1 MEVLMS
7 GVMDL
12 VGQLTQ
18 GDTLKRLSGQLG
30 MDEDALGKG
39 IGAAGP
45 LLVAALARNAA
56 APDGARKLDAALDA
70 HDGAALDDLPRAVGD
85 ADTADGEKILGHVL
99 GDRLDGARAAI
110 ARAAGTSDE
119 QAGQLLATL
128 APLVMGAVG
137 RLRREEGLDASSLP
151 SRLAEMRDGLEHHGP
166 EIMAFATQLLD
177 RNQDGSIADE
187 VGGFVGKLF
196 GKR

>member
-1 MEVLMS
+1 MP

-18 GDTLKRLSGQLG
+18 GDTLTRLSRQLG
-30 MDEDALGKG
+30 IDEDALGKG

-45 LLVAALARNAA
+45 LLVAALAHNAS
-56 APDGARKLDAALDA
+56 APEGARKLDTALDA
-70 HDGAALDDLPRAVGD
+70 HDGAALDDLSQAVGG
-85 ADTADGEKILGHVL
+85 ADTADGERILGHVL

-110 ARAAGTSDE
+110 ARVTGTSED
-119 QAGQLLATL
+119 QAGRLLATL

-151 SRLAEMRDGLEHHGP
+151 SRLAQMRDGLQQHGP
-166 EIMAFATQLLD
+166 QIMAFATKLLD

-196 GKR
+196 GKP